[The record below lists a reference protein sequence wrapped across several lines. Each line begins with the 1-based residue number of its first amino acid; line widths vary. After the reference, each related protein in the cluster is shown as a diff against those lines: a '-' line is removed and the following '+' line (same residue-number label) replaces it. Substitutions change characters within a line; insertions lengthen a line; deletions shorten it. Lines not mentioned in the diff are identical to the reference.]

1 MYIAAVCRQVQREQ
15 LNSYYQFLR
24 VQEILEE
31 EDVDPR
37 LQYVEKWLVVAA
49 PSPFYGEMVG
59 CLTGQILSTV
69 NGLPGLDANIKN
81 HIYLS
86 SERSNLTNSGDTF
99 IARNWDGAIRNRS
112 LEGHTKIIAVEV
124 GVSQT
129 YESLR
134 TAISYSVC
142 ALRCSLDIAM
152 CISDGNRKKDAAIE
166 QAERDMKAQVRNNL
180 YGPLILSGFTMVILE
195 TFRKSDE
202 ICQLNTLLD
211 PTQSLYV
218 IVEDGRYI
226 GEAELTLG
234 DCIPTHILTGN
245 NIKAT
250 HLNFLEEEWFQ
261 ESFQIAIVETA
272 VERFSDKNR
281 VQPA

>member
-1 MYIAAVCRQVQREQ
+1 
-15 LNSYYQFLR
+15 
-24 VQEILEE
+24 
-31 EDVDPR
+31 
-37 LQYVEKWLVVAA
+37 
-49 PSPFYGEMVG
+49 MVG

-69 NGLPGLDANIKN
+69 NSLPGLDANIKN

-152 CISDGNRKKDAAIE
+152 CISDGNRS
-166 QAERDMKAQVRNNL
+166 ERNIIRHHK
-180 YGPLILSGFTMVILE
+180 
-195 TFRKSDE
+195 RKMR
-202 ICQLNTLLD
+202 
-211 PTQSLYV
+211 P
-218 IVEDGRYI
+218 
-226 GEAELTLG
+226 
-234 DCIPTHILTGN
+234 
-245 NIKAT
+245 
-250 HLNFLEEEWFQ
+250 
-261 ESFQIAIVETA
+261 
-272 VERFSDKNR
+272 
-281 VQPA
+281 